1 MQLAVRNALTYKIVV
16 VITKAEM
23 FIFEVPG
30 VFVILKR
37 SLRKYCHLKRAK
49 SNISDIV
56 AQTNET
62 NKHGDDEAYSQNFLR
77 INFLARTALTSK

>member
-1 MQLAVRNALTYKIVV
+1 MELAFRNELTYKIVL
-16 VITKAEM
+16 VITKVEN

-37 SLRKYCHLKRAK
+37 LLRKYCHLKRAK

-62 NKHGDDEAYSQNFLR
+62 NKHGDDEAYSQNFLQS
-77 INFLARTALTSK
+77 FFG